1 MLIPAIAKFVHWRIG
16 DYFVEPPLSDL
27 PTVFKDSS
35 AIAPL
40 IFVLSPGADP
50 LNALENFATSK
61 KKDIEKVSLGQGQG
75 PKAEKF
81 IEDGIKNGYWVCL
94 QNCHLAVSWM
104 GQLEKICEELPFKK
118 PHREFRL
125 WLTSYPSK
133 DFPVAVLQNG
143 VKMTNEPPLGLK
155 SNLFAAYAT
164 HPMSDPNW
172 FGGCTQP
179 KIFRK
184 MLFGLCFFHSFI
196 TERKLF
202 GPLGWNKSYQ
212 FNESDLRIS
221 AQQLQIFID
230 D

>member
-1 MLIPAIAKFVHWRIG
+1 MPAIANFVQWRIG
-16 DYFVEPPLSDL
+16 NYFVEPPLSDL

-35 AIAPL
+35 AIFPL

-50 LNALENFATSK
+50 LAALENFATSK
-61 KKDIEKVSLGQGQG
+61 KKDIDKVSLGQGQG

-81 IEDGIKNGYWVCL
+81 IEDGIKSGNWVCL

-104 GQLEKICEELPFKK
+104 GSLDKICEELPFKK

-133 DFPVAVLQNG
+133 EFPVAVLQNG

-155 SNLFAAYAT
+155 SNLFSCYNT
-164 HPMSDPNW
+164 FPISDPNW
-172 FGGCTQP
+172 FGACTQP

-202 GPLGWNKSYQ
+202 GPLGWNKTY
-212 FNESDLRIS
+212 
-221 AQQLQIFID
+221 
-230 D
+230 